1 MTRMILSFEEGEK
14 SWLKRRS
21 HETGESMA
29 EIVRRAVR
37 RLQESEETSLEE
49 TLAATRGVWRK
60 GDGLRYQ
67 RKVRR
72 EWE

>member
-1 MTRMILSFEEGEK
+1 MTRMILSLEDGEK

-37 RLQESEETSLEE
+37 RLQESEEQSLDE
-49 TLAATRGVWRK
+49 TLEATRGLWRK
-60 GDGLRYQ
+60 GDGLHYQ
-67 RKVRR
+67 RRIRSDWK
-72 EWE
+72 